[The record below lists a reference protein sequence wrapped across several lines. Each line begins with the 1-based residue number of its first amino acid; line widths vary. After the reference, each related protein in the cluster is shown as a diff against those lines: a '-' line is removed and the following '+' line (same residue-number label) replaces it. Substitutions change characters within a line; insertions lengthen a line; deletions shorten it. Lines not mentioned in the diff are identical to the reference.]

1 MTQLARPFFARPPD
15 RVARDLLGQRLVRE
29 DEGRRL
35 AGRIV
40 ETEAY
45 GGPDD
50 PASHARFGPTDRAAV
65 MWDRP
70 GTVYVYV
77 IYGVHHMLNLVTGAK
92 GDPGAVLVRA
102 VEPLEGVEA
111 MRARRGVEDEGA
123 LTDGPGKLCQ
133 ALRITLDDGG
143 LDAAAEAAE
152 IRVEKGSPP
161 DRIER
166 TGRIG
171 VVEDLQEPLRF
182 VDAGSPWVGRG

>member
-15 RVARDLLGQRLVRE
+15 IVAQDLLGHRLVRE
-29 DEGRRL
+29 LGGERR

-50 PASHARFGPTDRAAV
+50 PASHARHGRTDRAAV

-70 GTVYVYV
+70 GTVYVYL

-102 VEPLEGVEA
+102 IEPLEGIDA
-111 MRARRGVEDEGA
+111 MRARRGVDDDRSLA
-123 LTDGPGKLCQ
+123 DGPGKLCQ
-133 ALRITLDDGG
+133 ALGITRDDDGM
-143 LDAAAEAAE
+143 DAAAEGAE
-152 IRVEKGSPP
+152 IRVEEGSPP
-161 DRIER
+161 ARIAR
-166 TGRIG
+166 TGRVG
-171 VVEDLQEPLRF
+171 VVADVEQPLRF
-182 VDAGSPWVGRG
+182 VDADSPWVGRG